1 MTSMDVKGAHIPPQ
15 SAEPPMI
22 QMLTPDGTRVSGGKY
37 EEYAAD
43 IDAETLRGF
52 YRDMVLARRVDTEG
66 TALQRQG
73 QLGLWP
79 PLLGQEAAQIGFGR
93 ATRPQ
98 DFIFPTYREHGL
110 AITRGIDPEIL
121 LGIFRGVSH
130 SGWDPQEHRLHSY
143 TIVIGS
149 QTLHAT
155 GYAMGIALDGDVGT
169 GDNDRD
175 AVAVACFGD
184 GASSQGDV
192 SEALTYAGAFN
203 APVLFFCQNN
213 QWAISEP
220 TSVQTPTPLY
230 TRGVGFGVPGV
241 RVDGND
247 VIAMYCAARA
257 SLDSVRGGH
266 GPLLLE
272 AYTYRMG
279 AHTTAD
285 DPTKYRSDAETAAWA
300 AKDPID
306 RLEKY
311 MRAQGMLDDAYEA
324 QVHADAD
331 ALAARIREA
340 CVNMPDPAPESMFA
354 HVYSH
359 DHAQVEEEAA
369 WFSEYQA
376 SFEADGQEGR

>member
-1 MTSMDVKGAHIPPQ
+1 MTSIDVTGTQVPPHA
-15 SAEPPMI
+15 AEPPMI
-22 QMLTPDGTRVSGGKY
+22 QMLTPEGTRVSGGKY

-43 IDAETLRGF
+43 IDADMLRGL
-52 YRDMVLARRVDTEG
+52 YRDMIIARRIDTEG

-110 AITRGIDPEIL
+110 AITRDIDPEIL

-130 SGWDPQEHRLHSY
+130 SGWDPQEHRFHSY

-169 GDNDRD
+169 GDNSRD

-192 SEALTYAGAFN
+192 SEALTFAGSFK

-220 TSVQTPTPLY
+220 TSVQTTAPLY

-257 SLDSVRGGH
+257 SLDSVRAGH

-300 AKDPID
+300 AKDPIA

-311 MRAQGMLDDAYEA
+311 LRAGGMLDEA
-324 QVHADAD
+324 FEAGVQKDAD

-340 CVNMPDPAPESMFA
+340 CMAMPDPQPESMFA

-359 DHAQVEEEAA
+359 EHAQVAEERA
-369 WFSEYQA
+369 WFEDYRV
-376 SFEADGQEGR
+376 SFEDEGH